1 MAAMA
6 NQQAS
11 FPCSA
16 GTSWRELT
24 NTSWR
29 DDDYRRMVM
38 AYLIEAV
45 YLLELERQ
53 ERRDAS
59 AVAQQWWKPF
69 HFRLAHELVDDRDG
83 SVFGA
88 VFERDH
94 HGVSDTGAGAA
105 RPSPSGAPS
114 AVIAFRGTLLRA
126 PTIRRDVEDE
136 LRLLARNSLRGSAR
150 LTRAVQALSAT
161 IDRFGSENVCVC
173 GHSLGAGFAR
183 QVIRMLVASS
193 PQRQHPRQ
201 QQQQQQQAAA
211 FAAASLESHL
221 FNAPYLSLPMGVRS
235 VVKTADCL
243 LKALRSGVATVGKW
257 HGKALRNV
265 AYANCILG
273 YTRLESTRKL

>member
-1 MAAMA
+1 MV
-6 NQQAS
+6 
-11 FPCSA
+11 
-16 GTSWRELT
+16 ELT
-24 NTSWR
+24 REHWVLSFRR

-38 AYLIEAV
+38 ACLIEAV

-53 ERRDAS
+53 ERRDA
-59 AVAQQWWKPF
+59 AALAQQWWKPF
-69 HFRLAHELVDDRDG
+69 QYRLARELVDERDG

-94 HGVSDTGAGAA
+94 HHNQL
-105 RPSPSGAPS
+105 GAPS

-136 LRLLARNSLRGSAR
+136 LRLLAWNSLRGSAR
-150 LTRAVQALSAT
+150 LSRAVQALRAT
-161 IDRFGSENVCVC
+161 VDRFGPENVCIC

-183 QVIRMLVASS
+183 QVVRTLMAS
-193 PQRQHPRQ
+193 PRHHQ
-201 QQQQQQQAAA
+201 Q
-211 FAAASLESHL
+211 ASLEFHL
-221 FNAPYLSLPMGVRS
+221 FNAPYLSLPKGVRC

-243 LKALRSGVATVGKW
+243 LKAVRTGVATVGRW

-273 YTRLESTRKL
+273 YTRLESSRRL

>member
-1 MAAMA
+1 
-6 NQQAS
+6 
-11 FPCSA
+11 
-16 GTSWRELT
+16 
-24 NTSWR
+24 
-29 DDDYRRMVM
+29 MVM

-53 ERRDAS
+53 ERRDAA

-69 HFRLAHELVDDRDG
+69 HFRLVHELVDDRDG

-88 VFERDH
+88 VFEREHH
-94 HGVSDTGAGAA
+94 HGGVGGAGAG

-150 LTRAVQALSAT
+150 LARAVQALSAT

-193 PQRQHPRQ
+193 SSPRHPRQ
-201 QQQQQQQAAA
+201 QQQQVAA

>member
-1 MAAMA
+1 MAMAAH
-6 NQQAS
+6 AS
-11 FPCSA
+11 VAYSC
-16 GTSWRELT
+16 TWREVSH
-24 NTSWR
+24 TSWR

-38 AYLIEAV
+38 ACLIEAV

-53 ERRDAS
+53 ERRDAA

-69 HFRLAHELVDDRDG
+69 RYRLAHELVDERDG

-88 VFERDH
+88 IFERDSQAAPVD
-94 HGVSDTGAGAA
+94 GEGA
-105 RPSPSGAPS
+105 PPS
-114 AVIAFRGTLLRA
+114 AVIAFRGTLLRG

-150 LTRAVQALSAT
+150 LAGALQALRAT
-161 IDRFGSENVCVC
+161 IDRFGSENVCLC

-183 QVIRMLVASS
+183 QVGRMLMA
-193 PQRQHPRQ
+193 PRHHQHPQ
-201 QQQQQQQAAA
+201 
-211 FAAASLESHL
+211 AAASLEFHL

-243 LKALRSGVATVGKW
+243 LKAVRSGVTAVGRW
-257 HGKALRNV
+257 HGKALKNV

-273 YTRLESTRKL
+273 YTRLESSRRL

>member
-1 MAAMA
+1 MAMAA
-6 NQQAS
+6 
-11 FPCSA
+11 PHGCS
-16 GTSWRELT
+16 TTLRELT

-38 AYLIEAV
+38 ACLIEAV

-53 ERRDAS
+53 ERRDAA

-69 HFRLAHELVDDRDG
+69 QYRLAHELVDDRDG

-88 VFERDH
+88 IFERDH
-94 HGVSDTGAGAA
+94 HLLDGGGDGGRPTSGA
-105 RPSPSGAPS
+105 GAPS

-150 LTRAVQALSAT
+150 LARAMQALRAT
-161 IDRFGSENVCVC
+161 IDRFGSENVCIC

-183 QVIRMLVASS
+183 QVVRMLMASPRHQ
-193 PQRQHPRQ
+193 PQP
-201 QQQQQQQAAA
+201 AAA
-211 FAAASLESHL
+211 AALEFHL
-221 FNAPYLSLPMGVRS
+221 FNAPYLSLPKGVRS

-243 LKALRSGVATVGKW
+243 LKAVRSGVATVGRW
-257 HGKALRNV
+257 HGKAIRNV

-273 YTRLESTRKL
+273 YTRLESSSRRL

>member
-1 MAAMA
+1 MVAMA
-6 NQQAS
+6 MAQQAS
-11 FPCSA
+11 PPCSTA
-16 GTSWRELT
+16 TTWRELT

-53 ERRDAS
+53 ERRDAA

-94 HGVSDTGAGAA
+94 HGA
-105 RPSPSGAPS
+105 RPGPSPSGAPS

-150 LTRAVQALSAT
+150 LARAAQALRAT

-183 QVIRMLVASS
+183 QVVRTLVASS
-193 PQRQHPRQ
+193 SSSPRHPR
-201 QQQQQQQAAA
+201 QQAAA
-211 FAAASLESHL
+211 FAAATLESHL

-235 VVKTADCL
+235 VVRTADCL

-265 AYANCILG
+265 AYASCVLG